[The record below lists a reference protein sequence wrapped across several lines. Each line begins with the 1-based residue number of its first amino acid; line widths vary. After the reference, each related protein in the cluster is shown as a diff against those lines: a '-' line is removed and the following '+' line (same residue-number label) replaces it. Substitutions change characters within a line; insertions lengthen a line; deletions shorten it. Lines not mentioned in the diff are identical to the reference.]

1 VKRSISESMI
11 CKAISEISSL
21 LAQWLTLGEGLE
33 LILSK
38 ICKLFDTDTGYI
50 AMPEQEK
57 SELHVHT
64 TFGIDSEALKK
75 MRISLNK
82 GLGLLAKTDTGYI
95 IHDCVSD
102 KRLEE
107 SLYSIYAT
115 EGIVS
120 IMAVPMK
127 FSNEHTGLL
136 CVANRTYTL
145 FSATDLEN
153 LITLIN
159 HVSSEINRFY
169 GPNAW
174 KGDRKL
180 RRRGGPGYGGPLPIR
195 FFPGLPDPV
204 SLIINSGSYLCR
216 LLNRLIKMKKH

>member
-1 VKRSISESMI
+1 MIRSISESMI
-11 CKAISEISSL
+11 CKIISEISSL
-21 LAQWLTLGEGLE
+21 LAPGLRFGEGLE

-50 AMPEQEK
+50 AMPDPEK
-57 SELHVHT
+57 NELYLHT
-64 TFGIDSEALKK
+64 TFSIDTDALKK
-75 MRISLNK
+75 MRMSLNK
-82 GLGLLAKTDTGYI
+82 GLGLLVKTDKGYI
-95 IHDCVSD
+95 MHNCLTD

-120 IMAVPMK
+120 VMAVPMQ
-127 FSNEHTGLL
+127 FSKKHTGLL
-136 CVANRTYTL
+136 CVANRTYSL
-145 FSATDLEN
+145 FSEEDLEN
-153 LITLIN
+153 LIILVN
-159 HVSSEINRFY
+159 HATSEINRFY

-204 SLIINSGSYLCR
+204 SLIINSGSYLRR